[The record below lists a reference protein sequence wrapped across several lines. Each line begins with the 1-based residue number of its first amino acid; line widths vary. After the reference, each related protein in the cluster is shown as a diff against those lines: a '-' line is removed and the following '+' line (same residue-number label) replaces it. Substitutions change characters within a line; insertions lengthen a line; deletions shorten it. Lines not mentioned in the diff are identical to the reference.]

1 MSSLTAPLL
10 DTVGLLGRPER
21 WLPHRIPPV
30 HIQELNP
37 RPFGVKRIWGMSTER
52 DCSDSGGRSLPVGD
66 VGLNRSFAHGSTR
79 HVICLGRVEAS
90 GCDIPGAMTSRS
102 GADAAPG
109 HLWQFIAALTMQWSV
124 DRPGA
129 PDVCLS
135 KDQPH
140 GLGGNC
146 WSRGPKQSESSCDLI
161 GWSVGC
167 HQRLRSR

>member
-1 MSSLTAPLL
+1 MATLSTI
-10 DTVGLLGRPER
+10 
-21 WLPHRIPPV
+21 PHV

-37 RPFGVKRIWGMSTER
+37 RPFGVKRIWGISTER

-66 VGLNRSFAHGSTR
+66 VGLNRSFMHGSTR
-79 HVICLGRVEAS
+79 HVIGLGRVEAS
-90 GCDIPGAMTSRS
+90 GCGIPGAMTSRS